1 VGRPSLEDEVKK
13 AAQDYI
19 AEALTRSPIEAPLST
34 AAVAKAIGRDRRVLK
49 KYGLDIEIDEAAKLR
64 KRTSRCKVEVKR
76 RTLEER
82 ISEGLARERALFD
95 QVNALVAHQSLLEA
109 NMKRFDL
116 DPEELFRPI
125 VPPNRSVS
133 GAIRSRRS
141 GRA

>member
-1 VGRPSLEDEVKK
+1 VTVGRPSLEDEVKK

-76 RTLEER
+76 RTLE
-82 ISEGLARERALFD
+82 
-95 QVNALVAHQSLLEA
+95 VNALVAHQSLLEA